1 MTHRVRLFPGLLF
14 LALCSVALAAPL
26 VNVPLAWKATSD
38 LRLGATQMTAAT
50 VQFEPF
56 KDERQNPEQIGEN
69 RENDTP
75 KPVSTK
81 DDVGAF
87 VSRHMRELFDHA
99 GIKTVDA
106 DGDVIVK
113 GEVRQ
118 FFVRETHTYKAE
130 VAIHLTVVGKDGTTL
145 WSGVAPG
152 EASRFGR
159 SYLLENYYEVLS
171 DAVVNATSS
180 TLQSAEFEKAL
191 AGDRARGALK
201 RLAGLAGGG
210 GLFSGPVRRALF

>member
-1 MTHRVRLFPGLLF
+1 MNLRARVFGGLVAATLGSF
-14 LALCSVALAAPL
+14 ALAAPL
-26 VNVPLAWKATSD
+26 LNVPLEWKPTSD
-38 LRLGATQMTAAT
+38 LRLGATQMTAAA

-56 KDERQNPEQIGEN
+56 KDVRAMPGQVGEN
-69 RENDTP
+69 REDDTP
-75 KPVSTK
+75 KPVTTQ

-87 VSRHMRELFDHA
+87 VSKHMRELFTHA

-106 DGDVIVK
+106 GGDVIVK
-113 GEVRQ
+113 GEIRQ

-130 VAIHLTVVGKDGTTL
+130 VAVHLTVVGKDGATL
-145 WSGVAPG
+145 WSGVASG

-180 TLQSAEFEKAL
+180 TLQSAEFQKAL
-191 AGDRARGALK
+191 AQR
-201 RLAGLAGGG
+201 
-210 GLFSGPVRRALF
+210 